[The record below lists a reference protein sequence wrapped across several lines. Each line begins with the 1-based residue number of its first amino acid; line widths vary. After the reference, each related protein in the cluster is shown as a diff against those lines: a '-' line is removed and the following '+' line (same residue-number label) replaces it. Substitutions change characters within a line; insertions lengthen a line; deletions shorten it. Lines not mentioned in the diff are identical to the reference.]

1 MTKHIAIIGA
11 GVVGLAC
18 ATQLQLRGYKVS
30 VIDPRDPGE
39 YCSFGN
45 AGCLSRASFV
55 PLGLP
60 GSWKK
65 VPRWLM
71 DPNGPF
77 TIPLQYSLQVF
88 PWLWR
93 LHLATSLKKINEIAD
108 ALYPL
113 VDTSIAK
120 WLPLADRAG
129 VRELIVQ
136 KGYAFAYESATGFA
150 ADSLG
155 REIRTSRGVKIEVIT
170 GPEIQEFDPVLSPHL
185 THLVYLPEQG
195 HCPSPIRLSRALADT
210 LKINGAKFHNFE
222 VKAFSFSNDKVNKI
236 IGDGNE
242 ITIDGVVICAGAY
255 SHFLS
260 AMLGSKL
267 PLETERGYHTVFEAP
282 QISLKVPTCSGE
294 GKWFATPMEDGIRI
308 SGTVELAGLHAP
320 PNYTRADNLGHAV
333 KKLLPN
339 IQGNSSKNWMG
350 HRPSLPDSKPVI
362 GRSPKFSN
370 AFFAFGHG
378 HVGLTAAA
386 PTSEIIADLIDGA
399 KPSMNIKPFTANRF

>member
-11 GVVGLAC
+11 GIVGLAC

-30 VIDPRDPGE
+30 IIDPLDPGE

-45 AGCLSRASFV
+45 AGCFSRASFV

-65 VPRWLM
+65 VPKWLM

-77 TIPLQYSLQVF
+77 TVPLQYSLKIA
-88 PWLWR
+88 PWLLR
-93 LHLATSLKKINEIAD
+93 LHLATSLKKVNEIAD

-113 VDTSIAK
+113 VDSSITK

-129 VRELIVQ
+129 VPELIVQ
-136 KGYAFAYESATGFA
+136 KGYAFAYESEAGFL

-155 REIRTSRGVKIEVIT
+155 REIRQSRGVKIEVIT
-170 GPEIQEFDPVLSPHL
+170 GRAIQEFDPVLSPQL

-210 LKINGAKFHNFE
+210 LKINGAIFHQFE
-222 VKAFSFSNDKVNKI
+222 VKSFAFSDHKVSKI
-236 IGDGNE
+236 IGNGHEVDV
-242 ITIDGVVICAGAY
+242 DGVVICAGAH

-260 AMLGSKL
+260 AMLGSPV
-267 PLETERGYHTVFEAP
+267 PLETERGYHTVFKAP
-282 QISLKVPTCSGE
+282 QISLRIPTCSGE

-308 SGTVELAGLHAP
+308 SGTVELAGLDAP
-320 PNYTRADNLGHAV
+320 PNYARADHLGHAV
-333 KKLLPN
+333 KKLLPS
-339 IQGNSSKNWMG
+339 IQGIPSKNWMG

-362 GRSPKFSN
+362 GRSPQFSN

-378 HVGLTAAA
+378 HVGLTCAA
-386 PTSEIIADLIDGA
+386 PTSEIIADLMDGIN
-399 KPSMNIKPFTANRF
+399 PSVNIKPFAANRF